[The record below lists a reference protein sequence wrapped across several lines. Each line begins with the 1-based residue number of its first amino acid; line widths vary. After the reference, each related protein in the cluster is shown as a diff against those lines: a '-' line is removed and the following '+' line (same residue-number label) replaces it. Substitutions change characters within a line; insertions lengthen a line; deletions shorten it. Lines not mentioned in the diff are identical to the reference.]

1 MTYEHSA
8 GAVVFTKIEEEIRYV
23 IIRSQRGDYGFP
35 KGHLEGN
42 ETAKEAALREIR
54 EETGL
59 SVTLLD
65 GFVTEDKY
73 RLPRRRDVSKTVT
86 YFVATYEDQP
96 LRIQEEEVS
105 EAALMTFD
113 EAYRVLR
120 FPGAKRILTEAD
132 AFVRAYLARTEG
144 EKK

>member
-8 GAVVFTKIEEEIRYV
+8 GAVVFTKIEGELRYV
-23 IIRSQRGDYGFP
+23 IIRSRRGDYGFP
-35 KGHLEGN
+35 KGHLEAG
-42 ETAKEAALREIR
+42 ETAREAALREIR

-65 GFVTEDKY
+65 GFETEDRY

-96 LRIQEEEVS
+96 FRLQEEEVS
-105 EAALMTFD
+105 EAALLPFD
-113 EAYRVLR
+113 EACRLLR

-132 AFVRAYLARTEG
+132 AFVRDYLKQQEET
-144 EKK
+144 KK